1 VPSTDSDNKARA
13 DGELAW
19 PAAVSE
25 GPDSSRLRR
34 ALRAVAVDAGLLRRR
49 REFRLLVA
57 GQVTSELGSMV
68 TFVALPYQCF
78 QLTRSTVAVGLLG
91 ASEFVPILLLALL
104 GGALADA
111 FDRRRLIQLAEAA
124 ALVVCAGLVA
134 NSLLPDPHVWVLY
147 AASALMAAC
156 TALRRPPLDALV
168 PRLVQR
174 DELKAAAALH
184 WSLADTAALLGPA
197 LAGLLIVASGLAA
210 TYAVDG
216 ATFIASLASL
226 AVIRTPPPPADARP
240 PSFRG
245 IVEGVRYA
253 SRRPELIGTYV
264 IDVNAMFFGMPMAL
278 FPALAQRYGG
288 AEVVGLMYAA
298 PSAGSVLATITSG
311 WARRVHRH
319 GRAITF
325 AAAGW
330 GLAIVGFGLAGR
342 LWLALVFLAVAGGMD
357 AISGLFRGVMWN
369 ETIPDALRG
378 RLAGLEMLSW
388 STGPTL
394 GNVEAGAAAAL
405 VGLRASVV
413 LGGVLCAGGSAA
425 IAGALP
431 AFWRY
436 DARTFVMDKPP
447 PAERVTAA
455 PR

>member
-1 VPSTDSDNKARA
+1 MSDGA
-13 DGELAW
+13 E
-19 PAAVSE
+19 PE
-25 GPDSSRLRR
+25 SRLRR

-68 TFVALPYQCF
+68 TFVALPYECF
-78 QLTRSTVAVGLLG
+78 RLTHSTVAVGLLG
-91 ASEFVPILLLALL
+91 ATEFVPILVLALL

-111 FDRRRLIQLAEAA
+111 FDRRRLIQIAEVG
-124 ALVVCAGLVA
+124 ALVACAGLVLNA
-134 NSLLPDPHVWVLY
+134 TLRDPHVWVLF

-156 TALRRPPLDALV
+156 TAIRRPPLDALV
-168 PRLVQR
+168 PRLVER
-174 DELKAAAALH
+174 DELKAASALH
-184 WSLADTAALLGPA
+184 WALADTAALCGPA
-197 LAGLLIVASGLAA
+197 LAGLLIATTGFAA

-216 ATFIASLASL
+216 ATFLASLASL
-226 AVIRTPPPPADARP
+226 AVIRTPPPPPDAAP
-240 PSFRG
+240 PSLRG
-245 IVEGVRYA
+245 VLDGMRYA
-253 SRRPELIGTYV
+253 RGRPELIGTYV
-264 IDVNAMFFGMPMAL
+264 IDINAMFFGMPMAL

-298 PSAGSVLATITSG
+298 PSAGSVIATITSG

-319 GRAITF
+319 GRAIAL

-330 GLAIVGFGLAGR
+330 GLAIVGFGFSHA
-342 LWLALVFLAVAGGMD
+342 LWLALVCLAVAGGMD

-388 STGPTL
+388 ASGPTL

-413 LGGVLCAGGSAA
+413 LGGLLCLGGSAA
-425 IAGALP
+425 IAAALP

-436 DARTFVMDKPP
+436 DARTFAPERPP
-447 PAERVTAA
+447 PERITATA
-455 PR
+455 R